1 MPEVRAENARL
12 LVRRLIDTGE
22 RLPKELRS
30 DILHLG
36 DAGVMAL
43 LEILEDEALA
53 QIDSPG
59 EGWAPIHAAALL
71 GNLRAATA
79 VEPMLRA
86 LARTGPLD
94 ILHDRVVSSLPRIGA
109 PVVEPALR
117 TAASAEDE
125 VRDSVASV
133 LARVG
138 LRDDRILDVLLAQ
151 LRRAPGFAGNLAE
164 YGDPRALPS
173 LIEALDAFE
182 LNESGNPFANHALI
196 EIRCAIEELGGTLTA
211 EQQLKCRRGQAAA
224 ESVRQR
230 LRERLEA
237 PADASPPVAPA
248 RRHDRPG
255 RNDPCWC
262 GSGKKYK
269 RCHIDAD
276 ADDASAGKTFR

>member
-1 MPEVRAENARL
+1 MSGIHAENARSI
-12 LVRRLIDTGE
+12 VRQLIDTGE

-30 DILHLG
+30 TIFHLG
-36 DAGVMAL
+36 DAGVTTL
-43 LEILEDEALA
+43 LDILEDETLA

-71 GNLRAATA
+71 GDLRAATA

-86 LARTGPLD
+86 LARTDPLD

-117 TAASAEDE
+117 AAASADE
-125 VRDSVASV
+125 EVLDSVASV

-151 LRRAPGFAGNLAE
+151 LRRVPSFAGNLAE

-173 LIEALDAFE
+173 LLEALDAFA
-182 LNESGNPFANHALI
+182 LDESGNPFANHALI

-211 EQQLKCRRGQAAA
+211 EQQLKCQRGQAAA

-230 LRERLEA
+230 LRERLETR
-237 PADASPPVAPA
+237 PDASPPVAPA
-248 RRHDRPG
+248 RRHDRLG

-269 RCHIDAD
+269 RCHLDAD
-276 ADDASAGKTFR
+276 ADAASAGKVQ